1 VLIAMAN
8 PDLNQLLSSLL
19 PFAERMLAKR
29 GEFFPFAMAMKPN
42 GEIETISVYEGDEH
56 PAPETLIELTTQA
69 FKQQAR
75 EGQIRA
81 AGICYDVRTVPPGR
95 SEKCDAVCTSLEHHT
110 GESVD
115 VYLPYEKDSRGNIQY
130 GEMFATRR
138 TPQFFVPEKS
148 L

>member
-1 VLIAMAN
+1 MAN
-8 PDLNQLLSSLL
+8 PDLNQLLSALL
-19 PFAERMLAKR
+19 PFAEQMLAKH
-29 GEFFPFAMAMKPN
+29 GEFLPFAMAMKPN
-42 GEIETISVYEGDEH
+42 GEIEAVGAYDGDEH
-56 PAPETLIELTTQA
+56 PPPQTLIELTTLA

-81 AGICYDVRTVPPGR
+81 AGICYDVRTVPPGHT
-95 SEKCDAVCTSLEHHT
+95 EKCDAVCASLEHHT

-115 VYLPYEKDSRGNIQY
+115 VYLPYEKDSKGNIQY

-138 TPQFFVPEKS
+138 SPQFFVPEES